1 MVSIKRF
8 DIIRDL
14 IGSIIIR
21 FHNGL
26 EELINDN
33 DFGSIDGTCYKFH
46 KIGLKPDR

>member
-8 DIIRDL
+8 DTVRDL
-14 IGSIIIR
+14 IGSIVIR
-21 FHNGL
+21 FYNGL

-46 KIGLKPDR
+46 KIGLK